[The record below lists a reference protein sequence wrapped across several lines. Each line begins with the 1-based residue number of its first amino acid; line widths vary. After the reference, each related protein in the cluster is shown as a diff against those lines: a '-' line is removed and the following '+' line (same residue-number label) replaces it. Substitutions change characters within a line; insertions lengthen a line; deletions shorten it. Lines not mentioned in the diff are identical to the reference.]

1 MSYFPQPTLFPRVSK
16 TGETELWHVR
26 PFFWK
31 HFLEQALFQFFDM
44 IQLTLMKG
52 DELVELLEKGANL
65 SLFDIV
71 RNINSLVEQLGFSN
85 SFYCRAL
92 NHVYFSLQSP
102 K

>member
-52 DELVELLEKGANL
+52 DERVEPLEEAADLGLLIYRRKL
-65 SLFDIV
+65 YRRLFSCV
-71 RNINSLVEQLGFSN
+71 NSEGPHGS
-85 SFYCRAL
+85 RTR
-92 NHVYFSLQSP
+92 
-102 K
+102 